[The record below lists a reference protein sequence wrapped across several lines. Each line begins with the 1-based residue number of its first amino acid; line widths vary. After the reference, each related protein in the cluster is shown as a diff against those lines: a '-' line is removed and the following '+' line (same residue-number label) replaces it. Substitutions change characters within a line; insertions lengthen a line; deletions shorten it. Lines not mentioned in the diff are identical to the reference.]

1 MILTVDP
8 MKALIFLIFIIVLQQ
23 LEGNLIYPRVV
34 GSSMGLPGIWVLAA
48 VSVGGGI
55 MGIMGMFLGVPL
67 AAALYRIIKED
78 VSKREAQEKREQPE
92 KAELPSDTE

>member
-1 MILTVDP
+1 
-8 MKALIFLIFIIVLQQ
+8 
-23 LEGNLIYPRVV
+23 
-34 GSSMGLPGIWVLAA
+34 
-48 VSVGGGI
+48 

-78 VSKREAQEKREQPE
+78 VSKREAQEKQKQPE